1 MSFLASLWGVLAQ
14 MAPWL
19 LGGFLLA
26 GIISELMPAKWV
38 ASVMGGARGLR
49 GVLNAVLIGIP
60 LPICSCGVLPL
71 AAGLR
76 KAGAGR
82 GAVAGFLVATPQTGV
97 DSILATYAM
106 LGPAFALARPVA
118 ALATGLAGGVAA
130 DFAGGRDADPHPA
143 EEKPKCCCCGCHKV
157 ASVQPAERPVFVR
170 IIRKAYLDLLGE
182 IARPLAVGLAIA
194 AAVAVFVPEDF
205 FTTAFCGG
213 DWIQMPLMILV
224 GFPMYVCSIGSIP
237 IAASLMAKGLSP
249 GAAFVF
255 LMVGPAINAA
265 SVTTSAALIG
275 RRATAAYAA
284 TIVAGALLCGIAVNA
299 LPAGF
304 LPHIASQ
311 SSVGHTSPIGH
322 LAAAALVALM
332 LFHLART
339 FLPAHKPRNS
349 EA

>member
-1 MSFLASLWGVLAQ
+1 MSLVSSFWGVLAQ

-19 LGGFLLA
+19 LCGFLLA
-26 GIISELMPAKWV
+26 GAISELMPAKWV

-49 GVLNAVLIGIP
+49 GVFNAVLIGIP

-130 DFAGGRDADPHPA
+130 DYAGVRDAGVPQA
-143 EEKPKCCCCGCHKV
+143 EEKPCCRCHCHE
-157 ASVQPAERPVFVR
+157 AATARRPVAIR
-170 IIRKAYLDLLGE
+170 ILRKAYVDLLGE

-194 AAVAVFVPEDF
+194 AAGAVFVPEDF
-205 FTTAFCGG
+205 FAAAFCGG

-311 SSVGHTSPIGH
+311 SSVGHASPIGH

-339 FLPAHKPRNS
+339 FLPAHKSRNL

>member
-1 MSFLASLWGVLAQ
+1 MGFVASFWSVLAQ

-19 LGGFLLA
+19 MCGFLLA
-26 GIISELMPAKWV
+26 GAISELMPAKWV

-76 KAGAGR
+76 KAGAGK

-106 LGPAFALARPVA
+106 LGPAFAIARPLA
-118 ALATGLAGGVAA
+118 ALATGIAGGVAA
-130 DFAGGRDADPHPA
+130 DFADGRDADIPQA
-143 EEKPKCCCCGCHKV
+143 EGEPCHCCHCHK
-157 ASVQPAERPVFVR
+157 AAEAQRPIAIR
-170 IIRKAYLDLLGE
+170 ILRKAYVELLGE
-182 IARPLAVGLAIA
+182 VARPLAAGLVIA
-194 AAVAVFVPEDF
+194 AVLGVFVPEDF
-205 FTTAFCGG
+205 FATAFGG
-213 DWIQMPLMILV
+213 NDWIQMPLMILV

-265 SVTTSAALIG
+265 SVTTAAALIV
-275 RRATAAYAA
+275 RRATAACAA
-284 TIVAGALLCGIAVNA
+284 TIVVGALLCGIAVNA
-299 LPAGF
+299 LPAEF
-304 LPHIASQ
+304 LPHAAFQ
-311 SSVGHTSPIGH
+311 GSVGHASPIGH
-322 LAAAALVALM
+322 LAAAALVTLM
-332 LFHLART
+332 VFHHAKRLFSNPRT
-339 FLPAHKPRNS
+339 SKA
-349 EA
+349 